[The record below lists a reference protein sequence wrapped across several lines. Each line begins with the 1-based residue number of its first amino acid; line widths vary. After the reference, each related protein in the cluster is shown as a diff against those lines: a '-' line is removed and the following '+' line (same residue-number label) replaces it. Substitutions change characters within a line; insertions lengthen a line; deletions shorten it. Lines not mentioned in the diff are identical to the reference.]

1 MDEGHF
7 RADVQLQCQWV
18 QRGQPALVDSSSP
31 RMGEKATYY
40 SGVCLETRE
49 VLAMAVEDNT
59 NAATT
64 VAFLKL
70 LREKF
75 TGPLIVIWDNGP
87 AHRGETI
94 RTYLSTPDLR
104 LRLVALPPY
113 RPDFNPDEAIWQW
126 IRAEITANTCFG
138 TAEKV
143 REKVDAFFA
152 NLVHRIAEVKQRCQ
166 RELQALADR
175 LFGEICSTLETD
187 QNVVLTLE
195 SV

>member
-1 MDEGHF
+1 
-7 RADVQLQCQWV
+7 
-18 QRGQPALVDSSSP
+18 
-31 RMGEKATYY
+31 
-40 SGVCLETRE
+40 
-49 VLAMAVEDNT
+49 MAVEDNT

>member
-1 MDEGHF
+1 
-7 RADVQLQCQWV
+7 
-18 QRGQPALVDSSSP
+18 
-31 RMGEKATYY
+31 MGEKASYY
-40 SGVCLETRE
+40 SGVCLETGE
-49 VLAMAVEDNT
+49 VHAMAVDGNT

-64 VAFLKL
+64 VEFLQS

-75 TGPLIVIWDNGP
+75 TGPLFVIWDNGP

-94 RTYLSTPDLR
+94 RTYLSTPDLQ

-113 RPDFNPDEAIWQW
+113 SPDFNPDEAIWQW
-126 IRAEITANTCFG
+126 IRADVTANTCFG

-143 REKVDAFFA
+143 REKVEAFFA
-152 NLVHRIAEVKQRCQ
+152 KLLHRIAEVKHRCQ

-175 LFGEICSTLETD
+175 LSEICPKAETG
-187 QNVVLTLE
+187 QNVVLTLG